1 MTAFRDLSFL
11 LDPQSVAIVG
21 ASPKAGWPARIWAN
35 LQHFGYPGRVYPVNP
50 NYETMWDM
58 KCYRSLEELPE
69 IVDHAIIIIPAARV
83 VDLLRNSP
91 RALFHSATIYSGG
104 FGEGGDPEGLKRK
117 EFLQGY
123 ARERGVRFC
132 GPNCM
137 GLVSTSSRAVFFPD
151 QRLSDMQEGGLAIVS
166 QSGGLLGSLARAL
179 VSQAIG
185 LSYFVTSGNELDAE
199 LSDYLHH
206 FLQDSKTRVIAAF
219 VEGVR
224 DAEKFLAVAKQALAQ
239 SKPIIVL
246 KVGRS
251 AKGRAAALAHTGA
264 LAGNDRV
271 FDAACLQNGIIRVN
285 DLDELLNTAELFL
298 HVNKLSAGR
307 RAAFV
312 TFSGGLRGLV
322 SDLAQDVGLEL
333 PDLQPTT
340 ESELSGLLDVGAAVG
355 NPLDTG
361 WGGLSS
367 QETYLRCVNTIL
379 ADPGIDLLAIQE
391 ELPLSGVRPDKESN
405 LLALARIAAESPKPI
420 AVFSMIT
427 QSINDYAREFKARC
441 VLPFLQGADNTVRVL
456 KHLGGFSEAARRYA
470 QRQVSSTS
478 SLKPLTST
486 VREKLTAEKIL
497 NEWKAYQII
506 AEYGIAAAQTFLAAD
521 LSEAFRAAETIRYP
535 VALKLNAPEEV
546 HKTELGGVRLN
557 IGGPEELQ
565 RAWRE
570 MEAVYRNH
578 KPGGTLHGFLVQ
590 EMMGGGVETILGA
603 IHDDRFGPAVMFG
616 LGGEF
621 VELYQDV
628 AFRLAPVSRD
638 EAAEMVRS
646 VKGFP
651 LLAGFRGRAP
661 VDMEALCQAIVSLS
675 ELVVAGADLIQSIDI
690 NPFICL
696 PQGGKAVDAVIIT
709 RGNTEER
716 AKTGTAL

>member
-1 MTAFRDLSFL
+1 MPDFRDLSFL

-21 ASPKAGWPARIWAN
+21 ASPKGGWPARIWAN
-35 LQHFGYPGRVYPVNP
+35 LQHFDYRGRVYPVNP

-69 IVDHAIIIIPAARV
+69 TVDHAIIIIPAARV
-83 VDLLRNSP
+83 VELLRNNSRVP
-91 RALFHSATIYSGG
+91 FRSATIYSGG

-123 ARERGVRFC
+123 ARETGIRFC

-137 GLVSTSSRAVFFPD
+137 GLVSTKSRAVFFPD
-151 QRLSDMQEGGLAIVS
+151 QRLADMREGGLAIVS

-179 VSQAIG
+179 VGQGIG
-185 LSYFVTSGNELDAE
+185 LSYFVTSGNEADAE
-199 LSDYLHH
+199 LSDYFHH
-206 FLQDSKTRVIAAF
+206 FLQDSQTRVVAAF

-224 DAEKFLAVAKQALAQ
+224 DGEKFLAVAREALAQ

-285 DLDELLNTAELFL
+285 DLDELLNTVELFL
-298 HVNKLSAGR
+298 HVNKPPAGR
-307 RAAFV
+307 RAAIV

-322 SDLAQDVGLEL
+322 SDLAQDSGLEL
-333 PDLQPTT
+333 PDLQPAT
-340 ESELSGLLDVGAAVG
+340 ESELSGMLDVGTAVG

-367 QETYLRCVNTIL
+367 QQTYLRCVSTIL
-379 ADPGIDLLAIQE
+379 GDPGIDLLAIQE

-405 LLALARIAAESPKPI
+405 LLALAQIAAESPKPI
-420 AVFSMIT
+420 TVFSMIT
-427 QSINDYAREFKARC
+427 QSVNDYGREFKARC
-441 VLPFLQGADNTVRVL
+441 ALPFLQGADNTVKGV
-456 KHLGGFSEAARRYA
+456 KHLGEFSEAVRRYA
-470 QRQVSSTS
+470 QRHVSSAT

-486 VREKLTAEKIL
+486 AREKLIGERIL
-497 NEWKAYQII
+497 NEWEAYPII
-506 AEYGIAAAQTFLAAD
+506 AESGIAAAQTLLAAD
-521 LSEAFRAAETIRYP
+521 LSEAFRAAEAIRYP

-565 RAWRE
+565 RCWRE

-578 KPGGTLHGFLVQ
+578 KPGGALHGFLVQ
-590 EMMGGGVETILGA
+590 EMMRGGVETILGA
-603 IHDDRFGPAVMFG
+603 IRDDRFGPAVMFG

-628 AFRLAPVSRD
+628 AFRLAPVTRD
-638 EAAEMVRS
+638 EAAQMVRS

-675 ELVVAGADLIQSIDI
+675 ELMVAGADLIESIDI
-690 NPFICL
+690 NPFVCL

-709 RGNTEER
+709 RER
-716 AKTGTAL
+716 RRKSKD